1 MRRSSGLIQF
11 LAVLLFAVPAWAQF
25 QNVKPPD
32 VPEIP
37 VDSAPN
43 FLKLPDGLYL
53 GEPAGVAQDSKGNIF
68 VFHRSNETRL
78 FEFDKEGNYLREIGR
93 GLYAFAFAHAVRIDP
108 QDNIWVVDEGTN
120 MIVQFSPQGRV
131 MRVMGRRPE
140 ASEGIL
146 ASPLPGT
153 PVPPAQ
159 PYYFNRP
166 TDVAWDSDGNIF
178 VSDGYGNSRVA
189 KYDKNGRFIKQVG
202 SKGDQAGEFNT
213 PHSIAIDAKNNVYVA
228 DRGNW
233 RMQVFDDNLVL
244 RAIYGQGGTIGR
256 QGAIC
261 ISPGPHQY
269 LYSSSS
275 NETGTLD
282 IGQIY
287 KMELDGTVL
296 GKFGRAGKA
305 LKEYG
310 AVHEVSCK
318 VENEL
323 LVGELLNW
331 RVQKLTLHPI
341 PAKAP
346 ATAR

>member
-1 MRRSSGLIQF
+1 MRRSPELILF
-11 LAVLLFAVPAWAQF
+11 LAVSLFAAPARAQF
-25 QNVKPPD
+25 ENVKPPD
-32 VPEIP
+32 VPEIA
-37 VDSAPN
+37 VDSVPN
-43 FLKLPDGLYL
+43 FLKTPQGVYL

-78 FEFDKEGNYLREIGR
+78 FEFDKEGNYTREIGR
-93 GLYAFAFAHAVRIDP
+93 GCYAFLFAHTVRIDP
-108 QDNIWVVDEGTN
+108 QDNIWVVDEGSN
-120 MIVQFSPQGRV
+120 MIVEFNPQGRIV
-131 MRVMGRRPE
+131 FLLGRRPP
-140 ASEGIL
+140 ASEGVL

-159 PYYFNRP
+159 PYFFNRP

-178 VSDGYGNSRVA
+178 VSDGYGNSRVV
-189 KYDKNGRFIKQVG
+189 KFDKNGRFIKEVG
-202 SKGDQAGEFNT
+202 SKGTEPGQFNT

-233 RMQVFDDNLVL
+233 RIQVFDDDLTL
-244 RAIYGQGGTIGR
+244 RAVYGQGGTIGR
-256 QGAIC
+256 NGAIC

-269 LYSSSS
+269 LYSASS
-275 NETGTLD
+275 NPTGNLD

-310 AVHEVSCK
+310 AVHEVSCRN
-318 VENEL
+318 ENEL

-331 RVQKLTLHPI
+331 RVQKVILHP
-341 PAKAP
+341 A
-346 ATAR
+346 ATAGR